1 MPLNLQPKL
10 LRVLE
15 TGDFERVG
23 SSRTRRVNVRI
34 LSATNS
40 DLGEEVSTGRFRQD
54 LLFRLNTIEIRL
66 PPLRERR
73 EDIPALAA
81 HFLKLHATRYRKAIS
96 GFDPA
101 TLQALLAH
109 AWPGNIRELDHAVER
124 AVLMADR
131 STIRSAELGLR
142 TEGTAGTR
150 IEDMSLE
157 DVEGFLIKKAMA
169 RCEGNV
175 SQAAKALGLSRSA
188 LYRRL
193 QRYGL

>member
-1 MPLNLQPKL
+1 
-10 LRVLE
+10 
-15 TGDFERVG
+15 
-23 SSRTRRVNVRI
+23 VRI
-34 LSATNS
+34 VSATNA
-40 DLGEEVSTGRFRQD
+40 DLGEEVSSGRFRQD
-54 LLFRLNTIEIRL
+54 LLFRLNTIEIQL

-73 EDIPALAA
+73 EDIPALAT
-81 HFLKLHATRYRKAIS
+81 HFLKVHSTRYRKAIS
-96 GFDPA
+96 GFDGP

-109 AWPGNIRELDHAVER
+109 SWPGNIRELDHAVER

-142 TEGTAGTR
+142 TDRDAGTR